1 MASVTLSNVSKYYG
15 QVCATRDLS
24 FRCDDGQMIALLGPS
39 GCGKTSTLKMIAGI
53 EDISEGEIFLDQRL
67 VNGLSPGARNI
78 AMVFEDY
85 ALYPNMSVSENIAF
99 PLKLRRWPEREIRRK
114 IDPVLELLDLHDQK
128 DSNVRRLS
136 GGAQQRVSIGRALV
150 REPELII
157 FDEPLS
163 HLDAD
168 QKVQLRIEIRRLQKA
183 TGLTGILVTHDQTEA
198 IAMADKV
205 AVMNHGELQ
214 QIADPQTLYDHPA
227 NLFVANFI
235 GEPPMNLL
243 PIQLAGNGTGLR
255 LLGADWSLE
264 PGEEIT
270 HRIGAAAQGKELIL
284 GVRPE
289 LIRLSS
295 AVDGK
300 SSSIEG
306 TITWREYRGD
316 NHVLTVTL
324 PNDGSEIIVEAREA
338 WGLAGGLE
346 VGVTVSMDFPD
357 AALNVFDAADGRNL
371 LSEALQS

>member
-53 EDISEGEIFLDQRL
+53 EDISEGEIYLDERL
-67 VNGLSPGARNI
+67 VNGLSPGERNI

-85 ALYPNMSVSENIAF
+85 ALYPNMSVSENVAF
-99 PLKLRRWPEREIRRK
+99 PLKLRRWPEQEIRRR
-114 IDPVLELLDLHDQK
+114 IDPVLELLDLQDQR

-168 QKVQLRIEIRRLQKA
+168 QKVQLRIEIRRLQKV

-198 IAMADKV
+198 VAMADQV
-205 AVMNHGELQ
+205 AVMNQGKLQ
-214 QIADPQTLYDHPA
+214 QIDAPQSLYDHPA

-243 PIQLAGNGTGLR
+243 PTRLEGNGTGLR
-255 LLGADWSLE
+255 LSGSGWSLV
-264 PGEEIT
+264 PGEEIAQ
-270 HRIGAAAQGKELIL
+270 RIGAAAHGKELIL

-289 LIRLSS
+289 LIRISKAGNGSLP
-295 AVDGK
+295 G
-300 SSSIEG
+300 IEG
-306 TITWREYRGD
+306 TVAWQEYRGD
-316 NHVLTVTL
+316 AYVLTVIL
-324 PNDGSEIIVEAREA
+324 PDGGAEIIVETRQAV
-338 WGLAGGLE
+338 GLGTGAVVRLE
-346 VGVTVSMDFPD
+346 FPD

-371 LSEALQS
+371 LSRAPPS

>member
-15 QVCATRDLS
+15 PVCATRDLS
-24 FRCDDGQMIALLGPS
+24 FRCDDGQMLALLGPS

-53 EDISEGEIFLDQRL
+53 EDIDAGEIYFDEDL

-85 ALYPNMSVSENIAF
+85 ALYPNMSVSENVAF
-99 PLKLRRWPEREIRRK
+99 PLKLRKWPERDIRKR
-114 IDPVLELLDLHDQK
+114 IDPILELLDLQDQK

-150 REPELII
+150 REPELIV

-168 QKVQLRIEIRRLQKA
+168 QKVQLRGEIRRLQKA

-198 IAMADKV
+198 VAMADLV

-214 QIADPQTLYDHPA
+214 QIDEPQVLYEHPA

-243 PIQLAGNGTGLR
+243 PVRLEETDSGQRLTGAG
-255 LLGADWSLE
+255 WSLA
-264 PGEEIT
+264 PGPDIAR
-270 HRIGAAAQGKELIL
+270 RIGDAAQDRDLIL

-289 LIRLSS
+289 LIDVVEPGAQS
-295 AVDGK
+295 ASD
-300 SSSIEG
+300 IRG
-306 TITWREYRGD
+306 TVVWHEYRGD
-316 NHVLTVTL
+316 AHVLTVDIA
-324 PNDGSEIIVEAREA
+324 DGATEIIVESRHAAGLDRDA
-338 WGLAGGLE
+338 AIGLA
-346 VGVTVSMDFPD
+346 FPD
-357 AALNVFDAADGRNL
+357 PALNVFDAADGRNL
-371 LSEALQS
+371 LAGMPRP

>member
-24 FRCDDGQMIALLGPS
+24 FCCDDGQMIALLGPS

-53 EDISEGEIFLDQRL
+53 EDISEGEIYLDERL

-85 ALYPNMSVSENIAF
+85 APYPNMSVSENIAF
-99 PLKLRRWPEREIRRK
+99 PLKLRRWPAQEIRQR

-128 DSNVRRLS
+128 DSNVRSLS

-205 AVMNHGELQ
+205 AVMNNGELQ
-214 QIADPQTLYDHPA
+214 QFDDPQSLYAHPA

-243 PIQLAGNGTGLR
+243 PARLEGNGAGLR
-255 LLGADWSLE
+255 LSGSGWSLV
-264 PGEEIT
+264 PDEET
-270 HRIGAAAQGKELIL
+270 AHRISTAAQGKELIL

-289 LIRLSS
+289 LIRISKTGDDNPS
-295 AVDGK
+295 G
-300 SSSIEG
+300 IEG
-306 TITWREYRGD
+306 TVTWQEYRGD
-316 NHVLTVTL
+316 AHVLTVTL
-324 PNDGSEIIVEAREA
+324 IN
-338 WGLAGGLE
+338 GGLE
-346 VGVTVSMDFPD
+346 VIVECRQTVAPETGAVIGLEFPD
-357 AALNVFDAADGRNL
+357 TALNVFDPANDRNL
-371 LSEALQS
+371 LSGASRS

>member
-53 EDISEGEIFLDQRL
+53 EDISEGEIYLDERL

-99 PLKLRRWPEREIRRK
+99 PLKLRRWPAQEIRRR

-128 DSNVRRLS
+128 DSNVRSLS

-198 IAMADKV
+198 IAMADQV
-205 AVMNHGELQ
+205 AVMNLGELQ
-214 QIADPQTLYDHPA
+214 QIDDPQSLYHHPA

-243 PIQLAGNGTGLR
+243 PTRLEGNGTGLR
-255 LLGADWSLE
+255 LSGPGWSLV
-264 PGEEIT
+264 PGEET
-270 HRIGAAAQGKELIL
+270 ARRIGTAAQGKELIL

-289 LIRLSS
+289 LIRISKTGDDDRS
-295 AVDGK
+295 G
-300 SSSIEG
+300 IEG
-306 TITWREYRGD
+306 TVTWQEYRGD
-316 NHVLTVTL
+316 AQVLTVTL
-324 PNDGSEIIVEAREA
+324 PTGGLEIIVECRQAVAPEA
-338 WGLAGGLE
+338 GSVIGLE
-346 VGVTVSMDFPD
+346 FPD
-357 AALNVFDAADGRNL
+357 AALNVFDPADGRNL
-371 LSEALQS
+371 LSGASRP